1 MSFRIKDKKGYFVV
15 EYYISNLFKGS
26 SGYTVNIQSGWK
38 LLIGSLAG
46 ITYFNSIPDI
56 ATYSMIIGAIGDF
69 LLSGLEI
76 TYVENV

>member
-26 SGYTVNIQSGWK
+26 SGYTVNIQNLWK
-38 LLIGSLAG
+38 VAIASLAG
-46 ITYFNSIPDI
+46 ISYFNSIPDI
-56 ATYSMIIGAIGDF
+56 ATYSMIIGGLGDF